1 MINNIHNNRNFY
13 EKSVPLSLMNKSSS
27 DSNQTAISNGQKNS
41 FENNNINSSF
51 YFKNKIQ
58 KSLKKKYD
66 MTPFKFSLISI
77 QNFIDSKYCRE
88 IAVFKEKLLFNF
100 EEEFLRRIYLK
111 NESIQKIH
119 NLFSFYYNSKLF
131 WKPTFRDLI
140 LDESLQKYYEKK
152 TQIFYRNYYNLYIKN
167 NKRKQNDIEQII
179 FSEKIRNMVLNEDSC
194 SKIIIREENSSFSS
208 NYSFEKSIIKILN
221 EKPKEK
227 EIQLMKTNDF
237 KIEKKSQ
244 KLDNIIRKK
253 KSINLS
259 KKRSISFQKE
269 KKNLK
274 KKNNK
279 NFITKYNKYSRNL
292 NNYYP
297 LKSENNI
304 YLPKNNY
311 QMNKISKF
319 FLSQNI
325 NHQIYFNNKK
335 DNLIKQNIEFPFY
348 NIEKRFSVPLKNI
361 KKNKPKFSS
370 YVCITHS
377 KNDKIISNKKNNEYI
392 NLQNK
397 WLLNKEYFVYKKE

>member
-41 FENNNINSSF
+41 FDNNNLNSSF

-111 NESIQKIH
+111 NESIQKIY
-119 NLFSFYYNSKLF
+119 NLFSFYYNSKFF

-140 LDESLQKYYEKK
+140 LDEILQKYYEKK
-152 TQIFYRNYYNLYIKN
+152 AQIFYQNYYNLYIKN

-179 FSEKIRNMVLNEDSC
+179 FSEKIRNMVSNEDSC

-237 KIEKKSQ
+237 KIEKKSP

-259 KKRSISFQKE
+259 KKSSISFQK
-269 KKNLK
+269 
-274 KKNNK
+274 
-279 NFITKYNKYSRNL
+279 
-292 NNYYP
+292 
-297 LKSENNI
+297 
-304 YLPKNNY
+304 
-311 QMNKISKF
+311 
-319 FLSQNI
+319 
-325 NHQIYFNNKK
+325 
-335 DNLIKQNIEFPFY
+335 
-348 NIEKRFSVPLKNI
+348 
-361 KKNKPKFSS
+361 
-370 YVCITHS
+370 
-377 KNDKIISNKKNNEYI
+377 
-392 NLQNK
+392 
-397 WLLNKEYFVYKKE
+397 

>member
-279 NFITKYNKYSRNL
+279 NFITKYNIQ
-292 NNYYP
+292 
-297 LKSENNI
+297 EI
-304 YLPKNNY
+304 
-311 QMNKISKF
+311 
-319 FLSQNI
+319 
-325 NHQIYFNNKK
+325 
-335 DNLIKQNIEFPFY
+335 
-348 NIEKRFSVPLKNI
+348 
-361 KKNKPKFSS
+361 
-370 YVCITHS
+370 
-377 KNDKIISNKKNNEYI
+377 
-392 NLQNK
+392 
-397 WLLNKEYFVYKKE
+397 